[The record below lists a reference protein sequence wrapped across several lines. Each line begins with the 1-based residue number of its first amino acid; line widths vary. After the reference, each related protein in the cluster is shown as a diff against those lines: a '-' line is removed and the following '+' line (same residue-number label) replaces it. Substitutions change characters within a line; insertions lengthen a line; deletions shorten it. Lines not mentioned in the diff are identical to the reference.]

1 MTAPRVFVS
10 RAAALGPAE
19 RAIAGRWSDALNE
32 LDLAP
37 IALTREDYQ
46 VPPWTQLRALVSSC
60 DGLVVLGFRARPT
73 PWSHV
78 EAGLAI
84 MGGLPILVAAED
96 GLSEAVFEPQAWGQ
110 GVSGVSLHVW
120 DGPEPLAD
128 PALQGWLS
136 SVRSS
141 R

>member
-1 MTAPRVFVS
+1 M
-10 RAAALGPAE
+10 
-19 RAIAGRWSDALNE
+19 
-32 LDLAP
+32 
-37 IALTREDYQ
+37 
-46 VPPWTQLRALVSSC
+46 
-60 DGLVVLGFRARPT
+60 
-73 PWSHV
+73 

-96 GLSEAVFEPQAWGQ
+96 GMSEAVFEAPAWGQ

-120 DGPEPLAD
+120 DRPEPLAD

-141 R
+141 RCTESTLSSSVCSRSRRSSSLRTL